1 MHIFGYD
8 MPRLHAA
15 LNDLPAALL
24 IVAVLFDFAAW
35 GLKRESLRWAALWT
49 LWAGVIGGWAAV
61 IAGELAEDVI
71 EHSEAIHE
79 LLERHETLA
88 LVTMSVFTVI
98 LGVKLVRRFALTPAE
113 EAILRVLSVAGF
125 VLILWTGKVGGQMV
139 FEHAAGIP
147 AATMQA
153 ELQDRAAG
161 HNHHGGDADDEE
173 DEATPADTA
182 HADTMRTHTHAPGTP
197 AHKH

>member
-24 IVAVLFDFAAW
+24 VVAVLFDFAAW

-71 EHSEAIHE
+71 EHGEAIHE
-79 LLERHETLA
+79 LMEKHETLA
-88 LVTMSVFTVI
+88 LITMSVFTVI
-98 LGVKLVRRFALTPAE
+98 LAVKLLRRFALKPAE
-113 EAILRVLSVAGF
+113 EMVLRVLSIAGF
-125 VLILWTGKVGGQMV
+125 VLILWTGKIGGQMV
-139 FEHAAGIP
+139 FEHAAGIDTT
-147 AATMQA
+147 TMQN
-153 ELQDRAAG
+153 EMQDRAKG
-161 HNHHGGDADDEE
+161 HIHHDGDDDDDEVV
-173 DEATPADTA
+173 PADTT
-182 HADTMRTHTHAPGTP
+182 HAATGAAHTHAPGTAP
-197 AHKH
+197 HTH

>member
-24 IVAVLFDFAAW
+24 VVAVLFDFAAW

-71 EHSEAIHE
+71 EHGEAIHE
-79 LLERHETLA
+79 LMEKHETLA

-98 LGVKLVRRFALTPAE
+98 LGVKLLRRFALKPAE
-113 EAILRVLSVAGF
+113 EIALRVLSIAGF
-125 VLILWTGKVGGQMV
+125 VLILWTGKVGGQMM
-139 FEHAAGIP
+139 FEHAAGVP
-147 AATMQA
+147 TATMQT
-153 ELQDRAAG
+153 EIQDRAAG
-161 HNHHGGDADDEE
+161 RSFSAACRRG
-173 DEATPADTA
+173 
-182 HADTMRTHTHAPGTP
+182 MS
-197 AHKH
+197 

>member
-1 MHIFGYD
+1 MHIFGFD
-8 MPRLHAA
+8 MPRLHAI

-24 IVAVLFDFAAW
+24 TVAVLFDFAAW

-71 EHSEAIHE
+71 EHGEAIHE
-79 LLERHETLA
+79 LMEKHETLA

-98 LGVKLVRRFALTPAE
+98 LGVKLLRRFALKPAE

-125 VLILWTGKVGGQMV
+125 VLLLWTGKVGGQMV
-139 FEHAAGIP
+139 FEHAAGIDT
-147 AATMQA
+147 ATMQT
-153 ELQDRAAG
+153 EMQDRAKG
-161 HNHHGGDADDEE
+161 HIHHDGDDDDDE
-173 DEATPADTA
+173 AAPADTT
-182 HADTMRTHTHAPGTP
+182 HADTGHVHAPGTAP
-197 AHKH
+197 HTH